1 MWRYREALP
10 IESDRS
16 IVTMSEGYT
25 PLIEEK
31 ICGKNVFIKMD
42 HLLPTGSYKDR
53 GASLLV
59 SYARE
64 HQVSSLVEDS
74 SGNAG
79 CSIAAYSA
87 RAGISCEIF
96 VPDHTSVGKLR
107 QIEAYGSK
115 VRLVEGSREDVSRKI
130 LEQTKES
137 FYASHVYNPV
147 FLHGTKTLAFE
158 ICEQLGWNSPGAI
171 VVPVGNG
178 TLLLGASI
186 GFGELYSAGIV
197 DNLPKIIAVQ
207 AENCAPLLRAFE
219 MNQKDSADVNA
230 EATVSEGIAIEKP
243 VRGAQILKA
252 VRDSRGTFVG
262 VSEQEIIETWKEMS
276 KRGHF
281 VEPTSAATI
290 AGLKKYISKTD
301 PNETIASVFTGHGL
315 KTACELFSWN
325 KQKGLN

>member
-262 VSEQEIIETWKEMS
+262 VSEQEIRGNNSGFKEV
-276 KRGHF
+276 HF
-281 VEPTSAATI
+281 ENRS
-290 AGLKKYISKTD
+290 
-301 PNETIASVFTGHGL
+301 
-315 KTACELFSWN
+315 
-325 KQKGLN
+325 

>member
-16 IVTMSEGYT
+16 IVTMSEGCT
-25 PLIEEK
+25 PLIEEEV
-31 ICGKNVFIKMD
+31 CGKKVLIKMD
-42 HLLPTGSYKDR
+42 QLLPTGSYKDR
-53 GASLLV
+53 GASLLI

-96 VPDHTSVGKLR
+96 VPEHTSVGKLR
-107 QIEAYGSK
+107 QIESYGSK
-115 VRLVEGSREDVSRKI
+115 IRLVKGSREDVSRKV
-130 LEQTKES
+130 LEQIWEN
-137 FYASHVYNPV
+137 FYASHVYNPL

-158 ICEQLGWNSPGAI
+158 VCEQLGWKSPGAI

-178 TLLLGASI
+178 TLLLGVSI
-186 GFGELYSAGIV
+186 GFGELHSGGII
-197 DNLPKIIAVQ
+197 DHLPKIIAVQ

-219 MNQKDSADVNA
+219 LNRKDPEGVDAQS
-230 EATVSEGIAIEKP
+230 TVAEGIAIERP
-243 VRGAQILKA
+243 IRGTQILKA
-252 VRDSRGTFVG
+252 VRDSGGIFVG
-262 VSEQEIIETWKEMS
+262 VSEQEIIDTWKELP

-281 VEPTSAATI
+281 VEQTAAATI
-290 AGLKKYISKTD
+290 AGLKKYISKSG
-301 PNETIASVFTGHGL
+301 PGETVVSVFTGHGL
-315 KTACELFSWN
+315 KTACE
-325 KQKGLN
+325 

>member
-25 PLIEEK
+25 PLIEEE

-130 LEQTKES
+130 LEQTKEN
-137 FYASHVYNPV
+137 FYASHVYNPF

-158 ICEQLGWNSPGAI
+158 ICEQLGWKSPGAI

-197 DNLPKIIAVQ
+197 DHLPKIIAVQ

-252 VRDSRGTFVG
+252 VRDSGGTFVG

-281 VEPTSAATI
+281 VEPTSAATV

-301 PNETIASVFTGHGL
+301 PNETITSVFTGHGL

-325 KQKGLN
+325 KQ